1 MKRARQVWLLAF
13 LICWVPQMA
22 EARIFPWDDYGP
34 ACQWIRLRG
43 EIERPLGM
51 AEDDPVWLTVTYR
64 LPEQRRPMTLLTNYP
79 INKSRFNFVLSG
91 FSEKIQ
97 GVFFVP
103 PMFFFSE
110 KIEFQ
115 YFASLPGG
123 KGRSEYQRVNYFP
136 QRVKKDGQ
144 VLCQTDLEMGTLR
157 LGQR

>member
-13 LICWVPQMA
+13 LVWGMPQMA

-34 ACQWIRLRG
+34 ACQWIRLSG
-43 EIERPLGM
+43 EMERPEGM
-51 AEDDPVWLTVTYR
+51 AEDAPVWLTVTYR
-64 LPEQRRPMTLLTNYP
+64 LADQRRPATLLTNYP
-79 INKSRFNFVLSG
+79 ISRSRFAFILAGFEEKIRGVLS
-91 FSEKIQ
+91 
-97 GVFFVP
+97 VP

-123 KGRSEYQRVNYFP
+123 KGRSEYGRVIYHP
-136 QRVKKDGQ
+136 HRVKKDGQ
-144 VLCQTDLEMGTLR
+144 VLCQTDLQIGTIR